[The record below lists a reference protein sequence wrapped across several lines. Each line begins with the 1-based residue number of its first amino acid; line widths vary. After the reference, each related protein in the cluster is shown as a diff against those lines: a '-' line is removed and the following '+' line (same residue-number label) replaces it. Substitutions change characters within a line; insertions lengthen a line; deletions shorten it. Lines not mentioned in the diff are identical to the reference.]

1 MSGTRVLWNKLFSQT
16 FDFVLLNR
24 ESSKS
29 CSIAGQL
36 QDQFQTFESC
46 LLTYHHIVKRK
57 KDSEEN
63 ATILFLNDMI
73 VALESTYRRSF
84 TEGYHEEVLEQFADF
99 FSWSLSQN
107 SLEDVYVVFI
117 LTVLQID
124 WNRHFLR
131 EEPIRENQALI
142 DKVLLSTLREFLHMH
157 YPDKLLVGSLAVAGA
172 VIWKE
177 ERQRER
183 EEKQRE
189 REHESQ
195 EKQREREE
203 RQREREHESQ
213 EKQREREER
222 QREREHESQEKQRE
236 REERQRER
244 EHESQE
250 KQRERE
256 ERQRERE
263 HEAQENQ
270 KEREES
276 QEQRNQIQG
285 LLNRLEPIPRKDS
298 CFNFLRRFF
307 GK

>member
-157 YPDKLLVGSLAVAGA
+157 YPDKLLVGSLAVAVPSSGKKKD
-172 VIWKE
+172 KE
-177 ERQRER
+177 N
-183 EEKQRE
+183 EKKNKE
-189 REHESQ
+189 NENMNPKKNKENENMNPKKNKEN
-195 EKQREREE
+195 EKKDKENENMNPKKNKE
-203 RQREREHESQ
+203 N
-213 EKQREREER
+213 EKRNKENENTKPKKIRKK
-222 QREREHESQEKQRE
+222 EKKVR
-236 REERQRER
+236 
-244 EHESQE
+244 
-250 KQRERE
+250 
-256 ERQRERE
+256 
-263 HEAQENQ
+263 N
-270 KEREES
+270 KETKS
-276 QEQRNQIQG
+276 
-285 LLNRLEPIPRKDS
+285 KA
-298 CFNFLRRFF
+298 F
-307 GK
+307 